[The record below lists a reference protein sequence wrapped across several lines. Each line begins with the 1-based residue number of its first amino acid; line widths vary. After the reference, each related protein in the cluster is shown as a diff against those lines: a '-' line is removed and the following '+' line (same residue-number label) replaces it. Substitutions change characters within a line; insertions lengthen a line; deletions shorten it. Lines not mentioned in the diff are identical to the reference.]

1 MAEVFQLDVAVS
13 AWAEVFQL
21 GVGVSD
27 WQKCFSLAF
36 FSALQRCLCIA
47 EMCSASRRCF
57 SPWLKFSSLMK
68 VFQLSRGVSAWRR

>member
-36 FSALQRCLCIA
+36 F
-47 EMCSASRRCF
+47 
-57 SPWLKFSSLMK
+57 
-68 VFQLSRGVSAWRR
+68 QLYRGVSV